1 MGKGK
6 NGCQA
11 AMVLDALSLPAGV
24 DPPQIT
30 LPQVNAAASSIIE
43 ALKEGER
50 IAVFADYDPDG
61 TCGAAALGL
70 ALSDYQQQTLWGFA
84 SAQNGTGLSE
94 DFIREAASQGCTQL
108 ITIDLGSSG
117 PALIELAKELGM
129 TITVSDHHSPHPDA
143 DPDYHLNP
151 QLQAPSQASGAVVAY
166 KLALA
171 LESELYGQPRQST
184 IQQGAWLAGLG
195 ARADM
200 MDMKTSENAALNDLN
215 GITDNAPLGMQ
226 ILQEKLGL
234 KSLSRSNQS
243 KISSILNLPK
253 RCHLAKAEDA
263 AQILMSD
270 DPKLINDSLSNLLAV
285 KEACDQASK
294 DFGSQAAQ
302 QITAA
307 PASRVASA
315 IIDSEDS
322 HLYSGYSG
330 IVSMRM
336 SGAAKRPAVVFVP
349 MNPEASMYK
358 YSARWTG
365 APDDAGE
372 GLLTSI
378 PGLEAVNSPHGLGPP
393 GGHPQAMGGICRAE
407 DIAAVT
413 ESLEAWAAN
422 LGLAPLVLEPYSE

>member
-1 MGKGK
+1 
-6 NGCQA
+6 
-11 AMVLDALSLPAGV
+11 
-24 DPPQIT
+24 
-30 LPQVNAAASSIIE
+30 
-43 ALKEGER
+43 
-50 IAVFADYDPDG
+50 
-61 TCGAAALGL
+61 
-70 ALSDYQQQTLWGFA
+70 
-84 SAQNGTGLSE
+84 
-94 DFIREAASQGCTQL
+94 
-108 ITIDLGSSG
+108 
-117 PALIELAKELGM
+117 
-129 TITVSDHHSPHPDA
+129 
-143 DPDYHLNP
+143 
-151 QLQAPSQASGAVVAY
+151 
-166 KLALA
+166 
-171 LESELYGQPRQST
+171 
-184 IQQGAWLAGLG
+184 
-195 ARADM
+195 
-200 MDMKTSENAALNDLN
+200 
-215 GITDNAPLGMQ
+215 
-226 ILQEKLGL
+226 
-234 KSLSRSNQS
+234 
-243 KISSILNLPK
+243 
-253 RCHLAKAEDA
+253 
-263 AQILMSD
+263 MSD

-349 MNPEASMYK
+349 MNSEASMYK

-365 APDDAGE
+365 APENAGE

-413 ESLEAWAAN
+413 ASLEAWAAN
-422 LGLAPLVLEPYSE
+422 LGLSPSVLEPYGE